1 MKLGVSSYSFS
12 RYLAETKCGYIA
24 ICDMA
29 KEMGF
34 DGIEFINLKNEKWGE
49 VDDEFE
55 IAERIRAHCEKIGL
69 EIIAYTVGANFL
81 SDNIEGEMASLRR
94 NVDIAEALGA
104 PLMRHD
110 VVYRLRDREG
120 YTYESAIKEIAPLIN
135 EISNYAKAKGIRTCT
150 ENHGYVF
157 QAPERVKA
165 LIDAVDNPNYGWLC
179 DMGNFLCAD
188 ADPINGVKTS
198 LPYVMHVHAKD
209 FLFKSGIKIKPA
221 GFSIPTLGG
230 NYLRGTVVG
239 HGVVPVKECIDILKN
254 HGYNFY
260 VSLEFE
266 GQESVLQAIKDGF
279 SNLKSYIGG

>member
-12 RYLAETKCGYIA
+12 KYLSETKCGYIA
-24 ICDMA
+24 ICNMA
-29 KEMGF
+29 KGMGF
-34 DGIEFINLKNEKWGE
+34 DGIEFINLRNEKWGE
-49 VDDEFE
+49 NDDEFE
-55 IAERIRAHCEKIGL
+55 IAARIRTHCEKIGL

-81 SDNIEGEMASLRR
+81 SDNIEREMASLRR

-104 PLMRHD
+104 PLLRHD

-150 ENHGYVF
+150 ENHGFVF

-165 LIDAVDNPNYGWLC
+165 LIDTVNNPNYGWLC

-188 ADPINGVKTS
+188 ADPVNGVKTA

-209 FLFKSGIKIKPA
+209 FLFKSGAEPKPD
-221 GFSIPTLGG
+221 GFSITTLGG
-230 NYLRGTVVG
+230 NYICGTVVG
-239 HGVVPVKECIDILKN
+239 QGAVPVKECIDILKN
-254 HGYNFY
+254 HGYGLY

-266 GQESVLQAIKDGF
+266 GREEVLQAIKDGF
-279 SNLKSYIGG
+279 YTLKSYIGE